1 MTITRALVLITVT
14 ATASIALGT
23 TLPPP
28 PHPPAPLTA
37 HERGERTAT
46 VFPGLAQW
54 CAAEGLGDANDPEQ
68 QAEARAIVDAAI
80 ETRFRSHDTVGLES
94 IRSGSSRPATDR
106 RTRPPPRER
115 RMSPEAVTIIST
127 GITAPSRT
135 GNHPENGLD
144 ERTPARDTLPE
155 TSPRPIGS

>member
-28 PHPPAPLTA
+28 PNPPAPLTA

-54 CAAEGLGDANDPEQ
+54 CAP
-68 QAEARAIVDAAI
+68 
-80 ETRFRSHDTVGLES
+80 H
-94 IRSGSSRPATDR
+94 
-106 RTRPPPRER
+106 
-115 RMSPEAVTIIST
+115 
-127 GITAPSRT
+127 
-135 GNHPENGLD
+135 
-144 ERTPARDTLPE
+144 
-155 TSPRPIGS
+155 